1 MLVENNTILLKKV
14 GFRYSV
20 IQETEFFFFFFI
32 SLNAILLFIWTA
44 DGDMMASSS
53 RHISSQVLVP

>member
-1 MLVENNTILLKKV
+1 M
-14 GFRYSV
+14 
-20 IQETEFFFFFFI
+20 IQETEFCFFFPI

-53 RHISSQVLVP
+53 RHISSQVLVPQTESFMDQKKNP